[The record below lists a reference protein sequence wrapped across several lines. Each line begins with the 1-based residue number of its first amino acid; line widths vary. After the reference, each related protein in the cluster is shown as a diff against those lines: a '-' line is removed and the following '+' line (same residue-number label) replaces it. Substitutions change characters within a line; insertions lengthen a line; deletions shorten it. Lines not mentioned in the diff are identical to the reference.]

1 MFSRVDGLI
10 ATHAKNH
17 FGRSIVVEMAEL
29 DTWLQHPVLNAIPN
43 ATFDGG
49 SQKMDKGRTARS
61 ANTDLPFFRRYWIWL
76 LGLCLLTIVVVV
88 FVAFRHYNFGK
99 STKGEGVVV
108 QKDPEIDRLAKAIN
122 CNVLNVRND
131 LKNLGFEDADFND
144 ISRQMVDRPGYGKY
158 FAVKNYDQFSSLEE
172 HMRVLFD
179 KEVNSGNDTIN
190 IIKKRLDSIKISIG
204 NINNAKSMIDQVAGV
219 GGSKSNEVQIAFLG
233 KVLAQKI
240 VFNSSKVSSNCFL
253 SVDDLEVLRIV
264 VDLPFSELG
273 ANASDDF
280 SRKLDALRK
289 LDSPK
294 DNIGK
299 TAEVLECYSKLR
311 KSLLGV
317 LN

>member
-1 MFSRVDGLI
+1 
-10 ATHAKNH
+10 
-17 FGRSIVVEMAEL
+17 
-29 DTWLQHPVLNAIPN
+29 LQHPILNAVPN

-49 SQKMDKGRTARS
+49 AQKMNKGKTARS

-76 LGLCLLTIVVVV
+76 LGFCLLSIIGVG
-88 FVAFRHYNFGK
+88 FVAFRKYIIRN
-99 STKGEGVVV
+99 SGEDKGVVV
-108 QKDPEIDRLAKAIN
+108 QNDSEIDRLSKAIN
-122 CNVLNVRND
+122 CNVFDVRND
-131 LKNLGFEDADFND
+131 LKNFGFDDADLND
-144 ISRQMVDRPGYGKY
+144 ISRQMFERPGYGKY
-158 FAVKNYDQFSSLEE
+158 FAVKNYDQSFSLEE
-172 HMRVLFD
+172 YMRVLFD
-179 KEVNSGNDTIN
+179 KEVDSGNDAVN
-190 IIKKRLDSIKISIG
+190 IIKKRLDNIKISIG
-204 NINNAKSMIDQVAGV
+204 NINN
-219 GGSKSNEVQIAFLG
+219 SKSKIDEVKRVGVHKSNKVQIAFLG